1 MSTTSA
7 PHRPDGQIPALS
19 VEAITKSFNANVVLR
34 DFNLELM
41 PGSVH
46 ALPGP
51 NGSGKSTV
59 IRILSGFY
67 TPDPP
72 DGSITVDGESVHFGD
87 PVSSA
92 RAGMTFV
99 HQSLGLAGLPFW
111 VTETFQGVA
120 VLVAVILGRVRT
132 KRRPIG
138 PS

>member
-34 DFNLELM
+34 DVNLELM

-51 NGSGKSTV
+51 NGSGKSTF

-67 TPDPP
+67 TSAPRPAP
-72 DGSITVDGESVHFGD
+72 SPSMVNLSTSETR
-87 PVSSA
+87 SA
-92 RAGMTFV
+92 R
-99 HQSLGLAGLPFW
+99 
-111 VTETFQGVA
+111 
-120 VLVAVILGRVRT
+120 R
-132 KRRPIG
+132 G
-138 PS
+138 PA

>member
-34 DFNLELM
+34 DVNLELM

-46 ALPGP
+46 ALPGH
-51 NGSGKSTV
+51 NGSGKSTF
-59 IRILSGFY
+59 IRILSGRFN
-67 TPDPP
+67 
-72 DGSITVDGESVHFGD
+72 VV
-87 PVSSA
+87 
-92 RAGMTFV
+92 
-99 HQSLGLAGLPFW
+99 GLVIALLIIAVGVNGLHLVGLSFW
-111 VTETFQGVA
+111 VTKTFQGVA